1 MRMSNLSSRS
11 VSVGRLRLV
20 ELMLHNRL
28 FAPVTFGA
36 WLFRSCSSSVAVGIP
51 GCNHG
56 ER

>member
-20 ELMLHNRL
+20 ELSNRL

>member
-11 VSVGRLRLV
+11 VSMGRLRLV